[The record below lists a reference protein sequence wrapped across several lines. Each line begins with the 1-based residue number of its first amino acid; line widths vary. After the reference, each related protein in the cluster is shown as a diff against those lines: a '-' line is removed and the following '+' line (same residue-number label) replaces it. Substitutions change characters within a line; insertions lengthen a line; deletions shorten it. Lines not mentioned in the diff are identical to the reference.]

1 MRVERQKTC
10 QPRYDARHVPHVA
23 LQHVAVFGRLQH
35 FFRHVGAG
43 HFAIV
48 GIMVEGIENFDIAV
62 GRDGQ
67 NHRHF
72 FSVERM
78 GKGERTAEQED
89 GGKDESFHGGVG
101 LMRISNY

>member
-10 QPRYDARHVPHVA
+10 QPRYDPRHVPHVA

-35 FFRHVGAG
+35 FFRYVGAG
-43 HFAIV
+43 HFAVV
-48 GIMVEGIENFDIAV
+48 GIMVEGIENSDIAV

-72 FSVERM
+72 FCVERM
-78 GKGERTAEQED
+78 GKGERTAEQKD